1 MIPFLRNL
9 HISRVIQPSPLLT
22 GTKAILVLA
31 LVTTLGGCTRVLPYE
46 RGTLARPTMTPGA
59 MTGVGE
65 EHVFEVH
72 EGAAGGGTAG
82 GGGCGCN

>member
-1 MIPFLRNL
+1 MIPFRRKL
-9 HISRVIQPSPLLT
+9 HVSNVTQPFPLLT
-22 GTKAILVLA
+22 ATKAILFLA
-31 LVTTLGGCTRVLPYE
+31 LLTTLGGCTRVLPYE

>member
-1 MIPFLRNL
+1 MIPFWSQGVRIPLM
-9 HISRVIQPSPLLT
+9 QPFPLP
-22 GTKAILVLA
+22 TKAILAVA
-31 LVTTLGGCTRVLPYE
+31 LLMMLVGCTRVLPYE
-46 RGTLARPTMTPGA
+46 RGILARPTMNPSA

>member
-1 MIPFLRNL
+1 MIPFSSQGVRIPLM
-9 HISRVIQPSPLLT
+9 QPFPLT
-22 GTKAILVLA
+22 TKAILVVA
-31 LVTTLGGCTRVLPYE
+31 LMMLGGCTRVLPYE